1 MGGGRRIR
9 NDEGKGKED
18 GYVVS
23 MLQTH
28 HAMISTF
35 IQSRTVRG
43 KGEPRYTACVNTIDT
58 ATSEKG
64 TKTEGRGGRIYR
76 DRGINPCYCS

>member
-1 MGGGRRIR
+1 MYRVGCCGMGGGRRIR

-43 KGEPRYTACVNTIDT
+43 KGEPRYTACVNTID
-58 ATSEKG
+58 
-64 TKTEGRGGRIYR
+64 IV
-76 DRGINPCYCS
+76 